1 VRIRPIAA
9 VALLCAAS
17 EVLMARQAP
26 VSPVFTAQQAAAGRS
41 AYATSCASCHMPDL
55 SGSNDTPPL
64 AGPVFMSTWRAR
76 TTKDLFEYLSASMPR
91 GGASLSTETYESIT
105 AYILE
110 ANGASA
116 GETSFRATTAVAI
129 RDLIGR

>member
-1 VRIRPIAA
+1 MRPVAA
-9 VALLCAAS
+9 AALLVAAS
-17 EVLMARQAP
+17 EMLIARQAP
-26 VSPVFTAQQAAAGRS
+26 APVLTALQAAAGRS
-41 AYATSCASCHMPDL
+41 AYAASCASCHMPDL
-55 SGSNDTPPL
+55 SGSNDAPPL

-76 TTKDLFEYLSASMPR
+76 TTKDLFEYLSTSMPT

-129 RDLIGR
+129 ADLIGR